1 MQGGLSCQR
10 VCWIA
15 SVDQNILKATLP
27 ETNGH
32 FTSAHL
38 NERYNAACCA
48 LLLDRACC
56 RGLGRLTDAELA
68 NIFNSN
74 VQVAPSCIMS
84 HCVEVV

>member
-32 FTSAHL
+32 FTSGLL
-38 NERYNAACCA
+38 NERYNAA
-48 LLLDRACC
+48 
-56 RGLGRLTDAELA
+56 
-68 NIFNSN
+68 F
-74 VQVAPSCIMS
+74 
-84 HCVEVV
+84 